1 MTFEFLSFFVGT
13 ALGIAGL
20 AVAYVQWKQTKD
32 VDRLRREQLLASIN
46 RAKFLIIPNEVIE
59 KILEKDSPESEE
71 TLRQWLWTLHK
82 GASDNYVTAVYYYL
96 SFEDRFTYKDLE
108 YAKKAGVITTNWEE
122 NIWRSLI
129 GLRVENR
136 KKGVSP
142 SDFILDR
149 SGNTVQLPREKSQP

>member
-1 MTFEFLSFFVGT
+1 MRCSRT

-149 SGNTVQLPREKSQP
+149 SGNTV

>member
-32 VDRLRREQLLASIN
+32 VERLRREQLLASIN

-149 SGNTVQLPREKSQP
+149 SGETVQLPRKKSQP